1 MGAIGFFT
9 AVVLCG
15 LIVALTNWWDKR
27 KEEKDEQRITT
38 SYQDAAARQIMKESF
53 DKSNVDKEKGKEV
66 MNSDNQSVGLGTR
79 DLFMETLTKIGCQY
93 ELAEEE
99 NDDRIFFA
107 YQGEHFFVNAS
118 NDWQYI
124 QIFDTHW
131 GHVELYDVDEFSRL
145 RKAINESNL
154 NNSVTTVYTID
165 EAGSNVDVHS
175 KTVIPFISQIPE
187 IDNYLRGEL
196 NEFFRAHQFVSSQM
210 VKLREREESIKS

>member
-99 NDDRIFFA
+99 GDDRIFFA
-107 YQGEHFFVNAS
+107 YQGEHFFAGVR

-124 QIFDTHW
+124 QVYDTHW
-131 GHVELYDVDEFSRL
+131 GQVELYDIDEFTRL
-145 RKAINESNL
+145 KKAINESNL

-165 EAGSNVDVHS
+165 EAGSNVDVHC
-175 KTVIPFISQIPE
+175 KTTILFIPQIPDLE
-187 IDNYLRGEL
+187 NYLRLEL
-196 NEFFRAHQFVSSQM
+196 NEFFRVHQSVSNEM
-210 VKLREREESIKS
+210 AKLREKEESVKS

>member
-107 YQGEHFFVNAS
+107 YQGEHFFVNAK
-118 NDWQYI
+118 NDWRYI
-124 QIFDTHW
+124 QIWDTHW
-131 GHVELYDVDEFSRL
+131 ASVELYNIDEYSRL
-145 RKAINESNL
+145 KKAINSSNI
-154 NNSVTTVYTID
+154 NNSVMTIYTVDEDGNTID
-165 EAGSNVDVHS
+165 VHC
-175 KTVIPFISQIPE
+175 KTTILFMSVIPDIE
-187 IDNYLRGEL
+187 DYLKLEL
-196 NEFFRAHQFVSSQM
+196 NEFFRAHQFVKLELA
-210 VKLREREESIKS
+210 KLRDKENA